1 MQHAAGDVV
10 VGGLGEMQAVPGDV
24 PGRLRAQ
31 VRRRG
36 VAVAHQ
42 RVGVVGPTH
51 PTARPQNALLRE
63 PCKLNSHKEK
73 KIRTKILS
81 KKTQG
86 SNDKGEK
93 KEILP
98 NSYHPKQWR
107 SQKIYTRRA
116 ELMRVQIFLEITW
129 YFSRL

>member
-24 PGRLRAQ
+24 PGRLHAQ

-73 KIRTKILS
+73 KNSESKSCQRRHKDRMIRKKKKFYPTDIIL
-81 KKTQG
+81 
-86 SNDKGEK
+86 N
-93 KEILP
+93 ILKLHLLLP
-98 NSYHPKQWR
+98 PS
-107 SQKIYTRRA
+107 
-116 ELMRVQIFLEITW
+116 
-129 YFSRL
+129 